1 MGIRKPNMSVTEAR
15 RLAGIRAE
23 AFPPPAEPPLPEP
36 SQPADPPSET
46 SPLAAPLRPAASPV
60 EAAPLPNPPATLPG
74 KTTPTPA
81 PDAPAPAAPIERRS
95 APQGAAPRSVRA
107 PVVAPPLPSSRQ
119 DEVEKAQ
126 IYLSAPYPEPGLSPT
141 FELVCRHY
149 PRQKALQ
156 MILRR
161 ALQDYDT
168 LLESGEFQGIAK
180 TYPIDEREWPA
191 PSVQTS
197 RMMEKPLLALARAH
211 FDPLGLESTRA
222 FGRKL
227 ATAALA
233 AFFAH
238 EPKRPV

>member
-1 MGIRKPNMSVTEAR
+1 MSVTEAR

-23 AFPPPAEPPLPEP
+23 AFKTPAEPSLPEP
-36 SQPADPPSET
+36 SQRVDPPPET
-46 SPLAAPLRPAASPV
+46 LPLAAPVRPAASLGN
-60 EAAPLPNPPATLPG
+60 AAPLPSPPAALTG
-74 KTTPTPA
+74 KT
-81 PDAPAPAAPIERRS
+81 
-95 APQGAAPRSVRA
+95 PQGAAPRPVRA
-107 PVVAPPLPSSRQ
+107 SVVADPLRPARR
-119 DEVEKAQ
+119 DEAEKAQ
-126 IYLSAPYPEPGLSPT
+126 IYLSAPYPKPGLSPT

-149 PRQKALQ
+149 PPQKALQ

-168 LLESGEFQGIAK
+168 LLESGEFEAITK
-180 TYPIDEREWPA
+180 TYAIDEREWPVS
-191 PSVQTS
+191 SVQTS

-211 FDPLGLESTRA
+211 FDPLGLESARA

-227 ATAALA
+227 AIAALA

>member
-1 MGIRKPNMSVTEAR
+1 MSVTEAR

-23 AFPPPAEPPLPEP
+23 AFTPPAEPSLPEP
-36 SQPADPPSET
+36 SQRVDPPPKTPVST
-46 SPLAAPLRPAASPV
+46 ASTPPVPRPGP
-60 EAAPLPNPPATLPG
+60 AAPLPDERASDT
-74 KTTPTPA
+74 
-81 PDAPAPAAPIERRS
+81 APAPAPVQSVPSEKKISPQS
-95 APQGAAPRSVRA
+95 APPRKAPGPAVQD
-107 PVVAPPLPSSRQ
+107 PLPPLRR
-119 DEVEKAQ
+119 DEAEKAQ
-126 IYLSAPYPEPGLSPT
+126 IYLSAPYPKPGLSPT

-149 PRQKALQ
+149 TPQKALQ

-161 ALQDYDT
+161 ALQDYDA
-168 LLESGEFQGIAK
+168 LLESGQFQGIAK
-180 TYPIDEREWPA
+180 SYAIDEREWPA
-191 PSVQTS
+191 QSVQTS

-211 FDPLGLESTRA
+211 FDPLGLESSRS

>member
-23 AFPPPAEPPLPEP
+23 AFKPPADPSLPEP
-36 SQPADPPSET
+36 SQRVDPPPET
-46 SPLAAPLRPAASPV
+46 SPLAAPLRPAASLGK
-60 EAAPLPNPPATLPG
+60 AAPFPSSPTAPPA
-74 KTTPTPA
+74 PA
-81 PDAPAPAAPIERRS
+81 PDAPTPAAPSERS
-95 APQGAAPRSVRA
+95 PTPQGAAPRSIRA
-107 PVVAPPLPSSRQ
+107 PVIADPLPPPRR
-119 DEVEKAQ
+119 DEAEKAQ
-126 IYLSAPYPEPGLSPT
+126 IYLSAPYPKPGLSPT

-149 PRQKALQ
+149 PPQKALQ

-168 LLESGEFQGIAK
+168 LLESGEFQAITK
-180 TYPIDEREWPA
+180 TYAIDEREWPA

-211 FDPLGLESTRA
+211 FDPLGLESARA